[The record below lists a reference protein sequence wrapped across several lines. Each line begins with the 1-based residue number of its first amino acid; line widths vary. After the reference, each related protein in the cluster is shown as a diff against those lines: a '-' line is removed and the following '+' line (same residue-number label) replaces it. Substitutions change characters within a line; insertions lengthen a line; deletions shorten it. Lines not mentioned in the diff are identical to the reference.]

1 MNNHKSIFNRL
12 TKKELVH
19 LVEKGDGS
27 EALSDFQ
34 KLRKEQIE
42 MKEQSSSKVETCWD
56 CRFIAKKLGI
66 ED

>member
-1 MNNHKSIFNRL
+1 MSNHKSIFNRL

-19 LVEKGDGS
+19 LVERGD
-27 EALSDFQ
+27 EDAALSDFK
-34 KLRKEQIE
+34 KLRKDQIE
-42 MKEQSSSKVETCWD
+42 MKENSSSKVETCWD